1 MAGATALTPSEYLNN
16 SLKNA
21 DSSEWNSAM
30 DDLDRI
36 IIDRL
41 QNDGSQTYAEI
52 GAAAGLSASAVN
64 DRLKRLRAEGVI
76 RRLTADI
83 DPAAIGLGML
93 SFVLVAVNEPQGEV
107 RFRDAMKAAPEVL
120 ECHHLT
126 GDFSYLLKLRLRDT
140 AHLEQFLMDRLKPLA
155 GVARTHTLIA
165 LSSVKETHIMPASLS
180 RAAHA

>member
-1 MAGATALTPSEYLNN
+1 
-16 SLKNA
+16 
-21 DSSEWNSAM
+21 M
-30 DDLDRI
+30 DD
-36 IIDRL
+36 IDRTILERL
-41 QNDGSQTYAEI
+41 QADGSQTYAEI

-76 RRLTADI
+76 RRMTAEV
-83 DPAAIGLGML
+83 DPAALGLTL
-93 SFVLVAVNEPQGEV
+93 LAFVLVAINEPVGES
-107 RFRDAMKAAPEVL
+107 RFRSAMKETPEVL

-165 LSSVKETHIMPASLS
+165 LSSVKETHILPATLS
-180 RAAHA
+180 GTRHA

>member
-1 MAGATALTPSEYLNN
+1 
-16 SLKNA
+16 
-21 DSSEWNSAM
+21 M
-30 DDLDRI
+30 DAIDRI
-36 IIDRL
+36 IVDRL
-41 QNDGSQTYAEI
+41 QDDGDLTYAEI

-76 RRLTADI
+76 RRMTAEI
-83 DPAAIGLGML
+83 DPAAIGLPL
-93 SFVLVAVNEPQGEV
+93 LAFVLVAVNEAPKEA

-140 AHLEQFLMDRLKPLA
+140 AQLEHFLMDRLKPLA
-155 GVARTHTLIA
+155 GIVRTHTLIA
-165 LSSVKETHIMPASLS
+165 LSSVKETHVLPATSS